1 MQKES
6 SAQVLT
12 HCHYLKNPQNI
23 RLQVFVTDR
32 TLEVDV
38 GRTHD
43 WWPEECAQWVPA
55 AAGNPPR
62 LAWTPL
68 PVWHIGTPSVWCG
81 IVSGDGWRKWL
92 EVPLEKTPRHLGGSQ
107 TMVKRQGLDWWGLS
121 PNGETGN
128 TMNSSSSSQWWIIT
142 MRYFIIIFTIVISTS
157 ITPPCCLGS
166 VNPFDNPKTIND
178 TQWLNPRRSSLHL
191 KASKFGDIWGYPR
204 NLQFYCSC
212 NGKKT

>member
-1 MQKES
+1 M
-6 SAQVLT
+6 T
-12 HCHYLKNPQNI
+12 DDLKNVLSEF
-23 RLQVFVTDR
+23 RLQLVI
-32 TLEVDV
+32 
-38 GRTHD
+38 H
-43 WWPEECAQWVPA
+43 
-55 AAGNPPR
+55 
-62 LAWTPL
+62 
-68 PVWHIGTPSVWCG
+68 PVWHGLPYQFGTLGRQACDAASCQATDEE
-81 IVSGDGWRKWL
+81 SGWKFL
-92 EVPLEKTPRHLGGSQ
+92 LKKTPRHLGGSQ

-212 NGKKT
+212 NGKKNIENHRTSTKWNHENFSKLWDFPTSNVPSFTKQ